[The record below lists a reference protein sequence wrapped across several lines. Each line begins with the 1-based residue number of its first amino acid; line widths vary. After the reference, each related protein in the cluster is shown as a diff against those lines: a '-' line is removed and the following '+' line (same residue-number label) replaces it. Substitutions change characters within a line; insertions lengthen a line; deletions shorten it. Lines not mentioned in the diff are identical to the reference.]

1 MGNLANREVIAE
13 LNERLTAAESWLQR
27 EGRRGLSKE
36 LKGIRHTN
44 PTEM

>member
-13 LNERLTAAESWLQR
+13 LNERLTAAESWLQQ
-27 EGRRGLSKE
+27 ERRGLSKE

-44 PTEM
+44 PTET